1 LSFRYGVSAQSIR
14 QLNRMPTDDVQAFSK
29 LYIPRKGCQ
38 VSLSELDSD
47 SEEEEEGLPQNL
59 SEKVKNLIRHY
70 VTDVDTLIG
79 LSFRYGVSAQSIR
92 QLNRMPTD
100 DVQAFSKLYIPRKG
114 CQVNLSE
121 LESDSE
127 EEEGPPKN
135 LSDKEKLLF
144 QKRMTNKLRT
154 QTGISNDEAT
164 YYLSMYGW
172 AYSTALKEY
181 QDDLEWEKSN
191 PSKSKKILSRKCK

>member
-1 LSFRYGVSAQSIR
+1 LVKNQ
-14 QLNRMPTDDVQAFSK
+14 K
-29 LYIPRKGCQ
+29 KK
-38 VSLSELDSD
+38 SET
-47 SEEEEEGLPQNL
+47 EKP
-59 SEKVKNLIRHY
+59 EKVKNLIRHY
-70 VTDVDTLIG
+70 VTDADTLIG

-114 CQVNLSE
+114 CQVNCSD

-127 EEEGPPKN
+127 EEEEGLPQN
-135 LSDKEKLLF
+135 LTDKEKLLF
-144 QKRMTNKLRT
+144 QKRMTMKLRA
-154 QTGISNDEAT
+154 QTGISNEEAT

-172 AYSTALKEY
+172 AFSTALKEY

-191 PSKSKKILSRKCK
+191 PNKKISSRKCK